1 MKIDKFRELDM
12 WKKKKKA
19 NNHDFTQKVM
29 KSE

>member
-12 WKKKKKA
+12 WKKKKA